1 MLNPNSQGK
10 IYQLYHEEKSLFDKW
25 LARILLAI
33 GFCFVSIAVS
43 VSAIYFIE
51 DTYTLSDCGIRKVT
65 THSWGHYIQIQAN
78 ADLCLLSL
86 VK

>member
-25 LARILLAI
+25 FSRLLI
-33 GFCFVSIAVS
+33 VIVFCCATIIVGI
-43 VSAIYFIE
+43 SAISFVG
-51 DTYTLSDCGIRKVT
+51 DTYTLGDCGTRKAT
-65 THSWGHYIQIQAN
+65 TYSWGNYIQIQAN